1 MFDGHG
7 ADGDLC
13 SKFAS
18 QILPKKIKSNK
29 KYKTDFLSAYK
40 ESFLQTNHL
49 LHKQKLNNKNSI
61 DDSISGTTGICALFR
76 GSDIY
81 IANVGDSRCVGA
93 CRDQSTGKIKAVT
106 LSVDQTPYRD
116 DEIKR
121 VKACGAEVLS
131 VDQKEG
137 VKDPTIEHWGV
148 EEDHDGDPPRLWV
161 KGEGYPGCAFTRS
174 IGDCIAESIGVVSEP
189 EIVKRSLTP
198 DDAYIIICSD
208 GVFEFLTSQQVVDIA
223 SAYPEPVQACH
234 ALLME
239 SYNLWLHF
247 DVRSDDITAIVM
259 QLSSIPNNTNTNSEN
274 NSNSNNNNKSS
285 TATVNNV
292 VKQKNR
298 PVRNKMNQKAEK
310 MMGKMSELSEE
321 ELQFVLPDQFNGSEE
336 EKANLFKCL
345 KNHFL
350 FRQLDEKSLHAVT
363 DALLKIEVEKDD
375 TIINQGEVGD
385 NFFIVYEGYFDVY
398 IVREGDVME
407 KVHTYQ
413 AMRGIYPSFGE
424 LALLYD
430 KPRCAT
436 VTAQSD
442 GVLFALDRQSF
453 RSTVLRNN
461 GLEALRN
468 LPFLTGLSIEQ
479 LKDILNN
486 SKEQS
491 YLKDEVIYDCSI
503 ESDYFFVLISGSVRY
518 KDVNDVDVILT
529 PYALF
534 GKQTSNNKVNQT
546 FIANSEIK
554 CLQINDNQY
563 DFVQHCI
570 NNMAL
575 DASENEDSV
584 N

>member
-1 MFDGHG
+1 M
-7 ADGDLC
+7 
-13 SKFAS
+13 
-18 QILPKKIKSNK
+18 
-29 KYKTDFLSAYK
+29 SAYK

-76 GSDIY
+76 GCDIY

-93 CRDQSTGKIKAVT
+93 CRDQATGKIKAIT

-189 EIVKRSLTP
+189 EIVKRTLTP
-198 DDAYIIICSD
+198 DDCYIIICSD

-247 DVRSDDITAIVM
+247 DVRSDDITAIVI
-259 QLSSIPNNTNTNSEN
+259 QLSQIPDISNKTNDDSGNKE
-274 NSNSNNNNKSS
+274 NNNNNAKENKTLLPTTPTNS
-285 TATVNNV
+285 V
-292 VKQKNR
+292 VKQKIR

-310 MMGKMSELSEE
+310 MMGKISELSEE
-321 ELQFVLPDQFNGSEE
+321 ELNFVLPDQFNGSEE
-336 EKANLFKCL
+336 ERMNLFRCL

-350 FRQLDEKSLHAVT
+350 FRQLDEKTLHDVT
-363 DALLKIEVEKDD
+363 NALLKIEVEKDD

-385 NFFIVYEGYFDVY
+385 NFFIVYEGNFDVY

-413 AMRGIYPSFGE
+413 AMLGIYPSFGE

-436 VTAQSD
+436 VTAQSN
-442 GVLFALDRQSF
+442 GILFALDRQSF

-461 GLEALRN
+461 GLESLRN
-468 LPFLTGLSIEQ
+468 LPFLNGLSIEQ
-479 LKDILNN
+479 LKDILNK

-491 YLKDEVIYDCSI
+491 FLKDEVIYDCSI
-503 ESDYFFVLISGSVRY
+503 ESDNFYVLISGSVRY
-518 KDVNDVDVILT
+518 KDMNDVDVILT
-529 PYALF
+529 PYAIF
-534 GKQTSNNKVNQT
+534 GKQIINENNNKSNRT

-554 CLQINDNQY
+554 CLQINNDQY
-563 DFVQHCI
+563 NFVKQCI
-570 NNMAL
+570 NNMSL
-575 DASENEDSV
+575 EGSDNEDSV